1 MKIQKEIELA
11 EKNNTNLLKE
21 KDKLKEEGIEW
32 LRKSQENQN
41 DLNRLNNEIKS
52 CSSNTRQIESQIQ
65 SLQHQLA
72 WQAQSLYRKAQTR

>member
-32 LRKSQENQN
+32 LRKPE
-41 DLNRLNNEIKS
+41 
-52 CSSNTRQIESQIQ
+52 
-65 SLQHQLA
+65 
-72 WQAQSLYRKAQTR
+72 